1 MVAGGQCLSY
11 SKYVYPDGLKSAYF
25 AVWWCLEPLQAL
37 PCRLLQ
43 YQQSTNS
50 RDQHVE
56 SPTADDDVPGILDH
70 ACEQIGRSGRWAVWV
85 SEEKRAVGAVAEDS
99 TVATS
104 HPVVGS
110 WWDVESCADVRL
122 SEPRS
127 LV

>member
-1 MVAGGQCLSY
+1 M
-11 SKYVYPDGLKSAYF
+11 
-25 AVWWCLEPLQAL
+25 EPLQAL
-37 PCRLLQ
+37 PRRLLQ
-43 YQQSTNS
+43 CQQITNS

-56 SPTADDDVPGILDH
+56 PSTADDHVAGVFDH
-70 ACEQIGRSGRWAVWV
+70 ACEQIGRSWRWAVWV